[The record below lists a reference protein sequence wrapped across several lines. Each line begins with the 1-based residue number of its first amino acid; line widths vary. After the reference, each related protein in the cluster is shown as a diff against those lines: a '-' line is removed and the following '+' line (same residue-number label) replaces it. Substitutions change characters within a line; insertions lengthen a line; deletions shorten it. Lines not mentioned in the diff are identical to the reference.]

1 MRRAA
6 IDAIRQLLGA
16 VLFAGSWIA
25 LLWLVG
31 LMELS
36 R

>member
-1 MRRAA
+1 MRRSVL
-6 IDAIRQLLGA
+6 DAIRQLLGA

-31 LMELS
+31 LVEAS

>member
-1 MRRAA
+1 MRRSVL
-6 IDAIRQLLGA
+6 DAIRQLFGA
-16 VLFAGSWIA
+16 VLFAGGWIA
-25 LLWLVG
+25 LLWMVG